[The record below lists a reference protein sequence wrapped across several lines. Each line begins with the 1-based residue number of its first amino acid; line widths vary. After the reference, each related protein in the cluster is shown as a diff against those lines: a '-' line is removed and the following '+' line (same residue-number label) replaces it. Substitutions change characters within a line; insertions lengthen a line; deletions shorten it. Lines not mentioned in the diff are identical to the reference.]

1 MAHEFSGKT
10 VEEAIQ
16 KGLRELGWNRDEVD
30 VEIIT
35 RGSRGVLGIGA
46 TDARVLI
53 RRISPPVR
61 EEEREEGAAE
71 PAGGEQAFDV
81 TPAQAEKPP
90 TEPVEGKAPREDE
103 MIQVAVEIL
112 SEMVRRMG
120 FDADVVPVEEEDLAS
135 EGRKHT
141 VLNITARGDD
151 TDLSYL
157 IGRKGEVLNSIQ
169 YLLRMMVSHRLKR
182 WVDLA
187 VDVNGYR
194 SHRERS
200 LVKLA
205 HRVAEQVA
213 QSGRGMALEAMPPR
227 ERRIIHLALRDH
239 PDVITRSIGEGE
251 RRRVTVVPKQ

>member
-1 MAHEFSGKT
+1 MVHEFSGKT

-16 KGLRELGWNRDEVD
+16 KGLDELGWSRDEVD

-46 TDARVLI
+46 TEARVLL
-53 RRISPPVR
+53 RKVTPSVRQKTQR
-61 EEEREEGAAE
+61 EEKAALPSELPSAAE
-71 PAGGEQAFDV
+71 EAPAER
-81 TPAQAEKPP
+81 
-90 TEPVEGKAPREDE
+90 VEGKAHREDE
-103 MIQVAVEIL
+103 VVQTAVEIL
-112 SEMVRRMG
+112 SELVRKMG
-120 FDADVVPVEEEDLAS
+120 FDAEVTPVEEEDLAS
-135 EGRKHT
+135 EGRKHS
-141 VLNITARGDD
+141 VLNITSGGDD

-194 SHRERS
+194 AHREQS
-200 LVKLA
+200 LIKLA
-205 HRVAEQVA
+205 HRVADQVA
-213 QSGRGMALEAMPPR
+213 QSGRGIALEAMPPR

-239 PDVITRSIGEGE
+239 PDVITRSIGEGD

>member
-1 MAHEFSGKT
+1 MVHEFSGKT

-16 KGLRELGWNRDEVD
+16 KGLSELGWSRDEVD

-53 RRISPPVR
+53 RRIAPSAREAESQEEPAGPAPATEGKPAQVETAVPAEHTEKKVSR
-61 EEEREEGAAE
+61 EEEL
-71 PAGGEQAFDV
+71 V
-81 TPAQAEKPP
+81 
-90 TEPVEGKAPREDE
+90 
-103 MIQVAVEIL
+103 QVAVEIL
-112 SEMVRRMG
+112 SELVRRMG
-120 FDADVVPVEEEDLAS
+120 FEADVLPVEEEDLAS
-135 EGRKHT
+135 EGKKHL
-141 VLNITARGDD
+141 VLNITSRSDD

-200 LVKLA
+200 LIKLA
-205 HRVAEQVA
+205 QRVAEQVA

-239 PDVITRSIGEGE
+239 PDVITRSIGEGD
-251 RRRVTVVPKQ
+251 RRRVTVVPKQQ